1 MKSLAISLCLATQLV
16 GFATADFHIVEHQG
30 STQKYP
36 VPSNKYSCSGIDYA
50 VSQNADIQGA
60 IGGSQMFMRYAS
72 NFCGVQGLDFYK
84 QSDGSYKLYIWDGS
98 KDGNAIG
105 DCYSNSA
112 SGGTIG
118 PCKEGFMLEKLVCY
132 TYLCS

>member
-1 MKSLAISLCLATQLV
+1 MDQNTRRYQLNPFFIHIQAIPNRSNSNYLAFKYPLKVIPSQEVPTQLI

-36 VPSNKYSCSGIDYA
+36 VPSNKYSCSRIDYA

-84 QSDGSYKLYIWDGS
+84 QSDGSYKLYI
-98 KDGNAIG
+98 
-105 DCYSNSA
+105 
-112 SGGTIG
+112 
-118 PCKEGFMLEKLVCY
+118 
-132 TYLCS
+132 